1 MFTKVY
7 ICLQKF
13 TKGLNMKKFLLFMT
27 VVLATAVCVHAI
39 APAAPS
45 VAANRYLVTYL
56 TKATGFDTLVGV
68 DSTVIA
74 NKIALK
80 AGSAYVLTR
89 GPITG
94 TGSDSVKIQM
104 VVDVYD
110 FNKNFVR
117 RVAVDSLTASDG
129 EDIAIPFFDT
139 IFGAYFTIKWI
150 GYTGNGGQVILPS
163 VAIYSRKL
171 YIEQKTTVGDL

>member
-1 MFTKVY
+1 
-7 ICLQKF
+7 
-13 TKGLNMKKFLLFMT
+13 MKKFLLFIS
-27 VVLATAVCVHAI
+27 VLLATAVCVHAI
-39 APAAPS
+39 APTAPS
-45 VAANRYLVTYL
+45 VAANKYLVTYL
-56 TKATGFDTLVGV
+56 TKKAAGFDTLSGV
-68 DSTVIA
+68 DSAVIA

-94 TGSDSVKIQM
+94 DGSDSVKLQL

-110 FNKNFVR
+110 FNKSFVR
-117 RVAVDSLTASDG
+117 RVLVDSLTSSEG

-139 IFGAYFTIKWI
+139 IFGAYFTIKLV
-150 GYTGNGGQVILPS
+150 GYTGNGGEILLPNM
-163 VAIYSRKL
+163 ALYSRKL

>member
-1 MFTKVY
+1 
-7 ICLQKF
+7 
-13 TKGLNMKKFLLFMT
+13 MKKFLLFMT

-39 APAAPS
+39 APTAPS
-45 VAANRYLVTYL
+45 VAANKYPVTYL
-56 TKATGFDTLVGV
+56 TKAAGFATLVGV

-94 TGSDSVKIQM
+94 TGSDSVKLQV

-110 FNKNFVR
+110 FNKSFVR
-117 RVAVDSLTASDG
+117 RVPVDSLTTSEG

-139 IFGAYFTIKWI
+139 IFGAYFTIKLV

-163 VAIYSRKL
+163 MALYSRKL

>member
-1 MFTKVY
+1 
-7 ICLQKF
+7 
-13 TKGLNMKKFLLFMT
+13 MKKILLFIS
-27 VVLATAVCVHAI
+27 VLLATAVCVHAI
-39 APAAPS
+39 APTAPS
-45 VAANRYLVTYL
+45 VAANKYLVTYL
-56 TKATGFDTLVGV
+56 TKPAGFATLVGV

-94 TGSDSVKIQM
+94 TGSDSVKIEM

-110 FNKNFVR
+110 FNKKFVR
-117 RVAVDSLTASDG
+117 RVAIDSLTASAG

-139 IFGAYFTIKWI
+139 IFGSYFTIKWI

-163 VAIYSRKL
+163 VAIYARKL

>member
-1 MFTKVY
+1 
-7 ICLQKF
+7 
-13 TKGLNMKKFLLFMT
+13 MKKLLLFMT

-39 APAAPS
+39 APTAPS
-45 VAANRYLVTYL
+45 VAANKYIVTYL
-56 TKATGFDTLVGV
+56 TKNAGFDSLAGV

-80 AGSAYVLTR
+80 AGYDYVLTH

-94 TGSDSVKIQM
+94 DSDDSVKIEM

-110 FNKNFVR
+110 FNKRFVR
-117 RVAVDSLTASDG
+117 RVAIDSLTDSAG
-129 EDIAIPFFDT
+129 GDIAIPFFGT
-139 IFGAYFTIKWI
+139 IFGSYFTIKWI
-150 GYTGNGGQVILPS
+150 GYTGNGGKVMLPS
-163 VAIYSRKL
+163 VAIYARKL

>member
-1 MFTKVY
+1 
-7 ICLQKF
+7 
-13 TKGLNMKKFLLFMT
+13 MKKFLLFIS
-27 VVLATAVCVHAI
+27 VLLATAVCVHAI
-39 APAAPS
+39 APTAPS
-45 VAANRYLVTYL
+45 VAANKYLVTYL
-56 TKATGFDTLVGV
+56 TKPAGFATLVGV

-94 TGSDSVKIQM
+94 TGSDSVKIEM

-110 FNKNFVR
+110 FNKKFVR
-117 RVAVDSLTASDG
+117 RVAIDSLTASAG

-139 IFGAYFTIKWI
+139 IFGSYFTIKWI

-163 VAIYSRKL
+163 VAIYARKL